1 MDADA
6 TTRPVDPNRYD
17 ETRYDDTRTV
27 RDMPAERVS
36 RREYVREDAPGEPA
50 MVTTTRTHVGPARR
64 LAQLVYLVFGLLE
77 VLLLFRLILKLLAA
91 NPGAGFTS
99 FVYQISDPF
108 VALFRGVFPTPAA
121 SGSVLELFTI
131 LAMIVYAVVAWA
143 IVQLIMIIGRR

>member
-6 TTRPVDPNRYD
+6 TTQPDDP
-17 ETRYDDTRTV
+17 TRYEDTRTV
-27 RDMPAERVS
+27 RDMPAERLS
-36 RREYVREDAPGEPA
+36 RRDYVRENAPAEPT

-77 VLLLFRLILKLLAA
+77 VLLLFRLVLKLLAA

-99 FVYQISDPF
+99 LIYQMSEPF
-108 VALFRGVFPTPAA
+108 VALFRGVFPTPGG

-143 IVQLIMIIGRR
+143 IVQLILIVGRR